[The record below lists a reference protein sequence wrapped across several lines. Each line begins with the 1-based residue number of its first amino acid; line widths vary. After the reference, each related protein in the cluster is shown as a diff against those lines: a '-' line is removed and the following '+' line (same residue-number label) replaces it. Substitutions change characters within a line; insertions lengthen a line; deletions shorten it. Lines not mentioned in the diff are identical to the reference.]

1 MQKLL
6 ESVQHDWPMAHWQG
20 TTVVVAVSGGPD
32 SVALLDAMQRLI
44 ANAAPLTANATQSL
58 PSETQLVV
66 AHFNHAQRGL
76 ESDADMEWVERLA
89 SSYALPCICSS
100 LAPPVGTTAGG
111 GVGEAFLR
119 QARHRFLKTI
129 ASQMGAA
136 WIATGHTSD
145 DVVET
150 MLHHLLRGTG
160 PAGLA
165 SIAPIRRINRHTQL
179 VHPLLGVSKTMVL
192 EYLAQHGI
200 EYRIDPSN
208 ASDRYTRNRI
218 RHQLLPYLRDF
229 AGSPRLD
236 ERLRITSRW
245 IREEHAVIEQLASE
259 WLTAASIEH
268 GEDHFEL
275 SLEQARAIAWP
286 VIREALVQRWHA
298 QAWPLREMGA
308 KHWERLR
315 NLIER
320 GRTSPHPNRLQLPG
334 GIEAVIRKGKLK
346 FLAKPQSHTAPSD
359 TLP

>member
-1 MQKLL
+1 M
-6 ESVQHDWPMAHWQG
+6 
-20 TTVVVAVSGGPD
+20 VVAVSGGPD
-32 SVALLDAMQRLI
+32 SVALLDALKRLI
-44 ANAAPLTANATQSL
+44 ANAAPLIDHETPSV

-89 SSYALPCICSS
+89 SSYALPCICST
-100 LAPPVGTTAGG
+100 LALPESTTAGA
-111 GVGEAFLR
+111 GVSEAFLR

-129 ASQMGAA
+129 ASQLGAA

-145 DVVET
+145 DLVET

-165 SIAPIRRINRHTQL
+165 SIAPMRRINRHTQL
-179 VHPLLGVSKTMVL
+179 VHPLLGVSKTIVL

-236 ERLRITSRW
+236 ERLRITSQW

-259 WLTAASIEH
+259 WLIAASIEH

-275 SLEQARAIAWP
+275 SLEPTRATAWP

-298 QAWPLREMGA
+298 RAWPLREMGA
-308 KHWERLR
+308 RHWERLR
-315 NLIER
+315 RLIER
-320 GRTSPHPNRLQLPG
+320 AWISPHPQRLQLPG
-334 GIEAVIRKGKLK
+334 AIEVSIRRGKLK
-346 FLAKPQSHTAPSD
+346 FSATLQSNTAQSD
-359 TLP
+359 TIP